1 MVQEPYEGEK
11 YPSVDDISPSAL
23 NESQAKKKEPKSPSF
38 NMQDSY
44 QFNQASPQPQP
55 QTAPQMIQQKH
66 HTQGETQDFVKQLMN
81 KIKKQAEQLMQLE
94 NYKILCERKIRELV
108 PIHPL
113 PIEPTHIGNRNSF
126 LYLSSFYK
134 LNS

>member
-11 YPSVDDISPSAL
+11 YPSVDDISPNVV
-23 NESQAKKKEPKSPSF
+23 NESLSKKKEPKSPSF
-38 NMQDSY
+38 NMQDAY
-44 QFNQASPQPQP
+44 QFNQASPQINQQKTIPQS
-55 QTAPQMIQQKH
+55 IQQKH

-94 NYKILCERKIRELV
+94 NYKMMCERRIKELV

-113 PIEPTHIGNRNSF
+113 PVDPSHFGNSKN
-126 LYLSSFYK
+126 K
-134 LNS
+134 